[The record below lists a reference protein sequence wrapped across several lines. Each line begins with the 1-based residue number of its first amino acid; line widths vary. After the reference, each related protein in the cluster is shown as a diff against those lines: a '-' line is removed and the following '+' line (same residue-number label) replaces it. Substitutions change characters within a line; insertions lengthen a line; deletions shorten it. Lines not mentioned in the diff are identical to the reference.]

1 MIRQHV
7 QHAHE
12 KLADGLHFFEWQG
25 NENNCNAIVMEG
37 TGLVVVDPG
46 LSHLVGSLTAA
57 MKGAGLD
64 GAAVA
69 AVLITHGHPDHVE
82 GAAEFAASGAMIGM
96 NPRERDWLK
105 GEGGMMFRFFG
116 AAAPELDVS
125 IDLSPGKVTVAG
137 LDLDVMHTPGHSPG
151 SVCLFWEK
159 TRALIVG
166 DVVFPG
172 GAFGRCDFPGGSY
185 QTLLESFGRF
195 DGLSPEFL
203 LSGHG
208 PAIKGRADVSGSI
221 EDSRRNLRSVVF
233 SPW

>member
-1 MIRQHV
+1 MNRRHS

-12 KLADGLHFFEWQG
+12 KLADGLHFFEWRGQ
-25 NENNCNAIVMEG
+25 ENNCNAIVFEG
-37 TGLVVVDPG
+37 DAPVLVDPG
-46 LSHLVGSLTAA
+46 HAHLAGSLAAA
-57 MKGAGLD
+57 MKGAGIDPARL
-64 GAAVA
+64 A

-82 GAAEFAASGAMIGM
+82 GAAAFAASGAAIGM
-96 NPRERDWLK
+96 HPTERDWLA
-105 GEGGMMFRFFG
+105 GEGGMLFGFFG
-116 AAAPELDVS
+116 AEVPALDVT
-125 IDLSPGKVTVAG
+125 IDLSPGRVTVAG
-137 LDLDVMHTPGHSPG
+137 VDLDVMHTPGHSPG

-159 TRALIVG
+159 RRALVAG

-185 QTLLESFGRF
+185 KTLLESFGRF
-195 DGLSPEFL
+195 DGLSPEYL

-208 PAIKGRADVSGSI
+208 PAVRGRADVSGSI